1 MESPNLPGWPGAMR
15 PDTLASYLDCR
26 SDSDFQRKYK
36 ALERLGYPGPDP
48 VLGRHIKERV
58 DSILAGGKGHV
69 EEQKGKK
76 SQSAAGG
83 RAATAHL
90 SPEEAAKQRKEEM
103 LRSIRNGN

>member
-1 MESPNLPGWPGAMR
+1 MR

-26 SDSDFQRKYK
+26 SDSDFYRKCK
-36 ALERLGYPGPDP
+36 ALESLGYPGPDP

-58 DSILAGGKGHV
+58 DGILAGGKGLV

-83 RAATAHL
+83 RAVTAHL
-90 SPEEAAKQRKEEM
+90 SPEEAAKKRKEEM
-103 LRSIRNGN
+103 LKSIRNGK